1 MFTQQKTGE
10 SKSEASLKKPPLA
23 SLRTKP
29 APIIV
34 YYYNMLNK
42 TQSILTLDC
51 LSSQVCHRQ
60 THKRIFL
67 AGLYLL
73 KFCGCLLAF
82 RPLLE

>member
-1 MFTQQKTGE
+1 MPMFTQQKTGE

-23 SLRTKP
+23 SLRTKT

-51 LSSQVCHRQ
+51 LSSQFCHRQ

-67 AGLYLL
+67 AVLYLL
-73 KFCGCLLAF
+73 KFCVDISH
-82 RPLLE
+82 